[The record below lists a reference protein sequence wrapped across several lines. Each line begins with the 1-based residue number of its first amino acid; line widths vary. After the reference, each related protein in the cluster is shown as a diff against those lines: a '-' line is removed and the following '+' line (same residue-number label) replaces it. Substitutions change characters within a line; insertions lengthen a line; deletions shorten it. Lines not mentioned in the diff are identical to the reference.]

1 MRDLHSNLGVVQ
13 SLDPAVT
20 TSTRVGAPID
30 RQGYESVE
38 HIVSLGMS
46 GDTLSPSVSLSLKL
60 EESEDGSNWTAV
72 LNDSDVLGHAV
83 DGTGTFALVDDPS
96 EDGRPIAIGY
106 LGDAR
111 YCRVQVEL
119 AGTHTN
125 GIPVAALALLGH
137 GNVRPVS

>member
-46 GDTLSPSVSLSLKL
+46 GDTLSPSVSLTLKL
-60 EESEDGSNWTAV
+60 EESEDGSTWSSV
-72 LNDSDVLGHAV
+72 VNDSDVLGPAI
-83 DGTGTFALVDDPS
+83 DGSGAFALVDDPS
-96 EDGRPIAIGY
+96 EDGQAIAIGY
-106 LGDAR
+106 VGDAR

-119 AGTHTN
+119 AGVHTN
-125 GIPVAALALLGH
+125 GTPVAALALLGH
-137 GNVRPVS
+137 GSVRPV